1 MNGAKNVGILA
12 AQRTLPLVTG
22 VGIGMCQCAARLS
35 KVNWSRADAVVAA
48 KRSAA
53 ACRVCDLWV
62 SSFTPTPNPPSE
74 IHPLH

>member
-1 MNGAKNVGILA
+1 MNGAENVGILA
-12 AQRTLPLVTG
+12 AQRTLPLVTE

-53 ACRVCDLWV
+53 ACRVWV